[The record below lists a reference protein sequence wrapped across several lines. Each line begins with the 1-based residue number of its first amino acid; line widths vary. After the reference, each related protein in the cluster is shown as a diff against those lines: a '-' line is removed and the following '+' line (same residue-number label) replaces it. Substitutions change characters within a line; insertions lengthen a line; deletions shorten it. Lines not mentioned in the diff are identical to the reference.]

1 MNFKAKDDRLKTPAQ
16 LPYFEGDLWPQTI
29 EDCIKNAE
37 KKNNGGN
44 GGGGSSS
51 SKKSNSQDNNDS
63 DEMMEENGSYSHNKK
78 GSTTMKKS
86 GSSKKLK
93 NNSYAMDDAM
103 DKLFVELDKHKDM
116 FFTIKLASTPE
127 WTNMIIKDP
136 DPLISSREEH
146 WEFSSL
152 RRAKYSTLCLCHAL
166 HVENSNI
173 DNSCTC
179 NYCSQPASWHCDI
192 CDDFDLCN
200 KCHEIK
206 HHEHKLTKVQSL
218 IDVNNSDSTAK
229 REESVRRCVQVLVHA
244 SLCRDINCRRPKC
257 QRLKQILQHFRGC
270 KKKSQCSICKQLTA
284 LCCFHAKK
292 CNDRNCKVPFCEP
305 IRAKLDEQ
313 RHLQNRR
320 AEMLMRRRMNV
331 VQNDDSPP
339 AASQHPSQHADT

>member
-1 MNFKAKDDRLKTPAQ
+1 MA
-16 LPYFEGDLWPQTI
+16 
-29 EDCIKNAE
+29 
-37 KKNNGGN
+37 
-44 GGGGSSS
+44 
-51 SKKSNSQDNNDS
+51 
-63 DEMMEENGSYSHNKK
+63 EENGSSSYNHNKK
-78 GSTTMKKS
+78 GSTAIKKS
-86 GSSKKLK
+86 GSTKKLK
-93 NNSYAMDDAM
+93 SNNHGMDDAM

-127 WTNMIIKDP
+127 WSSMTIKDP
-136 DPLISSREEH
+136 DPLLTCELMDGRDNFLTKAREEH

-166 HVENSNI
+166 HVENSSI

-206 HHEHKLTKVQSL
+206 QHEHKLTKVQSL
-218 IDVNNSDSTAK
+218 IDVNNSDTTAK

-244 SLCRDINCRRPKC
+244 SQCRDINCRRPKC
-257 QRLKQILQHFRGC
+257 PRLKQILTHVRQC
-270 KKKSQCSICKQLTA
+270 KKRQESQCSICKQLIQ

-292 CNDRNCKVPFCEP
+292 CTDRQCKVPFCEQ

-331 VQNDDSPP
+331 LQSDDSPP
-339 AASQHPSQHADT
+339 QQGSQQHADS